1 MDHADH
7 LFLLKDGIQSPSGI
21 WAEFGSGAG
30 AFTLALVE
38 LTQPSA
44 LIYSVDRD
52 MQALT
57 RQAIVIRERFNTREN
72 GIIFLHA
79 DYTTSLELPTL
90 DGVLMANSLH
100 FQKNKLLVLQKI
112 YGYLRP
118 GGCMILVEYNS
129 DRGNH
134 WVPFPLSFDTW
145 NYLASQAGFQ
155 DTRLL
160 AKVPSSFM
168 GEIYS
173 AQSCKIDMQR
183 A

>member
-1 MDHADH
+1 MNHADH
-7 LFLLKDGIQSPSGI
+7 LFLLKDGIRSPSGI

-38 LTQPSA
+38 LTQPGA
-44 LIYSVDRD
+44 LIFSVDRD
-52 MQALT
+52 LHALN
-57 RQAIVIRERFNTREN
+57 RQAIVIRERFSNRQTE
-72 GIIFLHA
+72 ISYLHA
-79 DYTTSLELPTL
+79 DYTTTLDLPAL

-100 FQKNKLLVLQKI
+100 FQEYKLPLLQKI
-112 YGYLRP
+112 NGYLRP
-118 GGCMILVEYNS
+118 EGCMILVEYNS
-129 DRGNH
+129 DRGNQ
-134 WVPFPLSFDTW
+134 WVPFPLSFETW
-145 NYLASQAGFQ
+145 SDLAYQAGFQ
-155 DTRLL
+155 ETRLL

>member
-1 MDHADH
+1 MNHADH
-7 LFLLKDGIQSPSGI
+7 LFLLKNGIRSPAGV
-21 WAEFGSGAG
+21 WAEFGSGGG
-30 AFTLALVE
+30 AFTRALVE
-38 LTQPSA
+38 LTRPGA

-52 MQALT
+52 KQALN
-57 RQAIVIRERFNTREN
+57 RQAIVIRERFHSRET
-72 GIIFLHA
+72 GIIYLHA
-79 DYTTSLELPTL
+79 DYTAPLELPAL

-100 FQKNKLLVLQKI
+100 FQENKLPLLKKI
-112 YGYLRP
+112 FDYLRP
-118 GGCMILVEYNS
+118 GGCMLLVEYNC
-129 DRGNH
+129 DRGNN

-145 NYLASQAGFQ
+145 HHLAPQAGFR

>member
-52 MQALT
+52 MQALN

-100 FQKNKLLVLQKI
+100 FQKNKLPVLQKI

>member
-38 LTQPSA
+38 LTQPGA

-52 MQALT
+52 MHALN
-57 RQAIVIRERFNTREN
+57 RQAIVIRERFPSRQT
-72 GIIFLHA
+72 GISYLHA
-79 DYTTSLELPTL
+79 DYTNSLKLPAL

-100 FQKNKLLVLQKI
+100 FQKNKLPVLQKI
-112 YGYLRP
+112 NGYLRP

-145 NYLASQAGFQ
+145 SYLASQAGFQ

-173 AQSCKIDMQR
+173 AQSCKIDLHG